1 MKYVKVKDLGQIVTG
16 NTPPTTDES
25 NYGNFMPFIKATDIQ
40 LNSRFTYITE
50 QSYSEKS
57 YNKYKANLI
66 PKGSTCVVTIGSIG
80 KKMTQAHTDLFVNQ
94 AINAILPNK
103 QFDKDCVYYVTRYAV
118 LPQLKIYDSGTTSG
132 RENISKSSF
141 SKIRL
146 FIEENLSI
154 QRKIASILSA
164 YDNLIE
170 NNAKRIKLLEQMA
183 ENLYKE
189 WFVRFRF
196 PGHEHVEMVNGLPKG
211 WKAYKIKDICDIN
224 KRTVNTKNAPLTIKY
239 LDTSSITKSSISEL
253 QEMLFKESPS
263 RARRMVKEN
272 SIVYSTVRPNLKHF
286 GILKCLPTNL
296 IVSTGFAVLDCK
308 DDIANIVYLALASDE
323 MTSYCSSIAEGA
335 VATYPSIKAEE
346 LGKITI
352 ILPPI
357 EIAEKMNC
365 KLESFFKEINF
376 LELQSQLLTRQRD
389 LLLPRLMNGKL
400 EVKR

>member
-1 MKYVKVKDLGQIVTG
+1 MENEILSISQICSRFSSGKNITATNIKENGNYPVYGGNGLRGYTDTFNFDGECSIIGRQGAYCGNVRYVTG
-16 NTPPTTDES
+16 
-25 NYGNFMPFIKATDIQ
+25 
-40 LNSRFTYITE
+40 
-50 QSYSEKS
+50 KS
-57 YNKYKANLI
+57 YMSEHAVVAVTNPEHNCKYFSYKLSLANLGRFSGQAAQ
-66 PKGSTCVVTIGSIG
+66 PGLSVT
-80 KKMTQAHTDLFVNQ
+80 KL
-94 AINAILPNK
+94 L
-103 QFDKDCVYYVTRYAV
+103 R
-118 LPQLKIYDSGTTSG
+118 LKFQMP
-132 RENISKSSF
+132 SK
-141 SKIRL
+141 
-146 FIEENLSI
+146 EY
-154 QRKIASILSA
+154 QDKIASILSA

-224 KRTVNTKNAPLTIKY
+224 KRMVNTKNAPLTIKY

-308 DDIANIVYLALASDE
+308 DDIANIVYLALASEE

-365 KLESFFKEINF
+365 KLELFLRKINY

-389 LLLPRLMNGKL
+389 LLLPRLMSGKL
-400 EVKR
+400 EVKL